1 MSRMSMSEKMALAA
15 RLHILLLHKTGRV
28 TDTEWMIR
36 NREYAEE
43 IIRYSTEYASKEN
56 HDDLAELAEKLEAA
70 MFSTH
75 SSNAAYD
82 RAYEKP
88 MGSHY
93 PIGSKPTRYIGGI
106 R

>member
-75 SSNAAYD
+75 P
-82 RAYEKP
+82 AYEKT

-93 PIGSKPTRYIGGI
+93 PIGSKPARYIGGI